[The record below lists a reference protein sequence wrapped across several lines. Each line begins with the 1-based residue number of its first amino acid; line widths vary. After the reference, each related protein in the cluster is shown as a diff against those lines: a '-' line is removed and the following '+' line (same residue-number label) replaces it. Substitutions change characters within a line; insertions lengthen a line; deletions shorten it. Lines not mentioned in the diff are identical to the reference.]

1 MSSRRISEQSAFL
14 YSCTFNA
21 QLAHPLSRKPQG
33 IFLILSFVVLL
44 SIRCV
49 VSQGSTWQMERRLL
63 YFYLR
68 EAREKYHVHLVAYP
82 HVTGPPIKLEEKKW

>member
-1 MSSRRISEQSAFL
+1 
-14 YSCTFNA
+14 
-21 QLAHPLSRKPQG
+21 
-33 IFLILSFVVLL
+33 
-44 SIRCV
+44 
-49 VSQGSTWQMERRLL
+49 MERRLL